1 MDKLDSNNN
10 NDLKYKVYLEERK
23 LLIHAEYQESRLFD
37 KAILTLTAG
46 AFGLSLTF
54 IKQIVPTIRSGSV
67 WMLVCA
73 WAGFCI
79 SLLSTLISFL
89 TSQAACSKQREIL
102 EAEYFNNRG
111 SQSKKANLEN
121 KLAIW
126 TKWLNKISILAFIIG
141 TVLLATFSI
150 VNLSTI
156 KEDTMPNKKEQKV
169 EEGFIP
175 QKSPK
180 KPEEAEKGFVP
191 PTPPKKPPQK
201 PSNTKK

>member
-23 LLIHAEYQESRLFD
+23 LLIHAEYEESRLFD

-54 IKQIVPTIRSGSV
+54 IRQIVPTIRSGTV
-67 WMLVCA
+67 WMLIFA
-73 WAGFCI
+73 WVGFGI

-89 TSQAACSKQREIL
+89 TSQSACSKQREIL
-102 EAEYFNNRG
+102 KAEYFNNRG
-111 SQSKKANLEN
+111 SQSKKVNLKN
-121 KLAIW
+121 KMAIW
-126 TKWLNKISILAFIIG
+126 TKQLNKISIFAFIIG
-141 TVLLATFSI
+141 IFFLTTFSI

-156 KEDTMPNKKEQKV
+156 KEGVMPNKKEQKV
-169 EEGFIP
+169 KEGFIP

-180 KPEEAEKGFVP
+180 KPEEVEKGFVP
-191 PTPPKKPPQK
+191 PTSPKKPHEK
-201 PSNTKK
+201 PSNAKK